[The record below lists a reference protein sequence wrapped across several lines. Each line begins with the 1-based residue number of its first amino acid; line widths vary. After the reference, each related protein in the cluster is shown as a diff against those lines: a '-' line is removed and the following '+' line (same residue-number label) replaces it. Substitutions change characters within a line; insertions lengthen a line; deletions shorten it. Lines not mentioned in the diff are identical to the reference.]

1 MSVIGTKRQLAQ
13 VNEQISEGS
22 FDTYGTVKLLGIA
35 VPSSP
40 NNYLP
45 TITANSAFHSHL
57 VIYTSKKSF
66 PTRDCIKLAGSGNNN
81 SML

>member
-1 MSVIGTKRQLAQ
+1 MG
-13 VNEQISEGS
+13 
-22 FDTYGTVKLLGIA
+22 LL
-35 VPSSP
+35 
-40 NNYLP
+40 YEFHQ

-81 SML
+81 SMLVPFA